1 MMRAL
6 RHKPGM
12 QLEGHSGFQGTR
24 INRRLGEKPV
34 MEHHRRFTL
43 WLFPQSG
50 TVNRHIAACKIYVLF
65 LSRNQNWK
73 SFFQAS
79 AQCSTA

>member
-1 MMRAL
+1 MRAL
-6 RHKPGM
+6 RHKPGR

-24 INRRLGEKPV
+24 INRRLGEKPGW
-34 MEHHRRFTL
+34 ERHRPFTP
-43 WLFPQSG
+43 WVYAKGG
-50 TVNRHIAACKIYVLF
+50 TVNRRTAACKIYVLF
-65 LSRNQNWK
+65 LSRNPNWK